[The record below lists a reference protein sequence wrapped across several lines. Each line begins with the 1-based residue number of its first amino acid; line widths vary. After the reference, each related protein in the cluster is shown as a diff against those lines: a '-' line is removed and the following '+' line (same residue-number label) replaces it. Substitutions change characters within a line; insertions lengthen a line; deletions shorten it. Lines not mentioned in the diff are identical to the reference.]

1 MSIYRVLFIIYL
13 KNFVFLKIIYYYCNM
28 KRLKIIIGLVGLIV
42 LHFTLFSCKTK
53 SNVNCDAYGKVNI
66 LNIPYTDTIIM
77 ESLHYHLDEEQ
88 LCCWVPKDTNIY
100 TDTLF
105 LELHYD

>member
-1 MSIYRVLFIIYL
+1 MKKS
-13 KNFVFLKIIYYYCNM
+13 KIIL
-28 KRLKIIIGLVGLIV
+28 RLVGLTMIY
-42 LHFTLFSCKTK
+42 LTLFSCKTK

-66 LNIPYTDTIIM
+66 LKIPYTDTIVM
-77 ESLHYHLDEEQ
+77 ESLHYHLEEEQ

>member
-1 MSIYRVLFIIYL
+1 
-13 KNFVFLKIIYYYCNM
+13 M
-28 KRLKIIIGLVGLIV
+28 KRLKTILSLVGVTIIFLLLIG
-42 LHFTLFSCKTK
+42 CKTQ
-53 SNVNCDAYGKVNI
+53 SSVNCDAYGKVNI
-66 LNIPYTDTIIM
+66 LKISYTDTIVM